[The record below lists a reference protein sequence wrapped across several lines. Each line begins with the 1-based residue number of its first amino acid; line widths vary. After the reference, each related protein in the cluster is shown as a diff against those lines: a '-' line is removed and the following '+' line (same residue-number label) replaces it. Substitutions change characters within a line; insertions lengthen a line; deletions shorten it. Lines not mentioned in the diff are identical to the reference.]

1 MRILICGSRN
11 YQHLEHVQQFINT
24 LSNDTEIIV
33 GNARGVD
40 EIAVAQTSRRKFTHV
55 AVFEAAWE
63 TYGRSAGMKRN
74 LEMLDQM
81 PHWIVAFWDG
91 TSPGTK
97 MMIETA
103 LKRQMD
109 ILVVFD
115 L

>member
-1 MRILICGSRN
+1 MRILICGSRS
-11 YQHLEHVQQFINT
+11 YQHLERVQQFVAKY
-24 LSNDTEIIV
+24 LPGSVEFIV
-33 GNARGVD
+33 GDAQGVD
-40 EIAVAQTSRRKFTHV
+40 TIVVAEARRRKCDV
-55 AVFEAAWE
+55 QVFEAAWE

-91 TSPGTK
+91 KSPDTK

-103 LKRQMD
+103 LKRQMN
-109 ILVVFD
+109 IQVVFD